1 MRIGVNT
8 RFLLKD
14 GLEGLGIYTWEVCR
28 RLVQMHPEYKW
39 YFFFDREFDQRF
51 ITSPN
56 ITPIIISP
64 PARHPILWFIWFE
77 YSLKKALKKHQIDIL
92 FSPDGYLSLSTDVPQ
107 LLTIHDLTFEHYPK
121 GIPYLVRKYYQHY
134 TPKFCE
140 KAQHIIAVSE
150 HTQKDIQELYQIEN
164 SKISA
169 IPNGVSSDFSPQKNF
184 PEFLQ
189 SKIQK
194 QAYFIYVGAI
204 HPRKNVIHVL
214 KAFEQYKKRAKN
226 KHKLLIV
233 GRDAWKNQAFK
244 KYLNFMDNQEDVIW
258 VQNLGKTELIQALSH
273 AISLIYVS
281 WYEGFGLPVLEAM
294 ACGTPAI
301 TSANSPM
308 EEILGQAGIAVQPD
322 RPDDIA
328 EAMLQIASNPGL
340 KKSMSHEGI
349 NRSQKYS
356 WDAASS
362 QVSELIS
369 KLIVNHIDS

>member
-107 LLTIHDLTFEHYPK
+107 LLTIHDLAFEHYPK

-134 TPKFCE
+134 TPKFCQ

-150 HTQKDIQELYQIEN
+150 HTKKDIQELYPIESN
-164 SKISA
+164 KISA
-169 IPNGVSSDFSPQKNF
+169 IPNGVSPDFSPQKEL

-214 KAFEQYKKRAKN
+214 KAFERHKKRTKN

-244 KYLNFMDNQEDVIW
+244 KYLNSMDEQEDVIW
-258 VQNLGKTELIQALSH
+258 VQNLEKTELIQALSH

-301 TSANSPM
+301 TSINSPM

-328 EAMLQIASNPGL
+328 EAMFQIASNPGL